1 MRSYLPPAHGREL
14 CGKPVQLRIFESEEV
29 TRIDGGTDVRDPGI
43 ATLDIATRAIAAGAP
58 VAIGV
63 SGGKDSSAV
72 AIRTLEYLDEVG
84 HAGRRLLIHSDLG
97 RVEWRQSLP
106 TCERLADRLGIELIV
121 VRRQHGDLL
130 DRFRER
136 WESNVRRYGELY
148 CVKLILPWP
157 TARMRY
163 CTSELKTA
171 VICRELVRRFPG
183 TTILSVSGIRREESS
198 VRAKAPSAAIQP
210 RLTSLRRQTSGL
222 DWHPIIHWR
231 KPEVLEFLQR
241 EAFDLHEAYGR
252 YGSSRVSCAL
262 CFLSSQSD
270 LAAATMCASNAGI
283 YQDLVRLEVEST
295 FAFQSTHWLA
305 DVAPHLLPAELQVA
319 VADAKQRARMR
330 VAAEAKIP
338 PSLLYVSGWPTR
350 RPSETEAQLLAEVRR
365 AVAGAVG
372 IQVGF
377 TTADEILSRYE
388 ELLGA
393 KRGRNRD

>member
-1 MRSYLPPAHGREL
+1 MRSYSPPAHGREL
-14 CGKPVQLRIFESEEV
+14 CGEPLQLTIFETEQSSC
-29 TRIDGGTDVRDPGI
+29 IDAVADVRDPGI
-43 ATLDIATRAIAAGAP
+43 ATTDLATTTISAGAA
-58 VAIGV
+58 VAVGV

-84 HAGRRLLIHSDLG
+84 HRGPRLLIHSDLG

-106 TCERLADRLGIELIV
+106 MCEKLAERLAVELVI
-121 VRRQHGDLL
+121 VRRQQGDLL

-136 WESNVRRYGELY
+136 WKNNVRRYADLS

-157 TARMRY
+157 TAAMRY
-163 CTSELKTA
+163 CTSELKTS

-183 TTILSVSGIRREESS
+183 NRIISVSGIRREESS
-198 VRAKAPSAAIQP
+198 IRAKAPIAAIQP
-210 RLTSLRRQTSGL
+210 KLSSVGRRTSGL

-231 KPEVLEFLQR
+231 RSEVLGFLR
-241 EAFDLHEAYGR
+241 RRGFELHEAYTR

-330 VAAEAKIP
+330 VTAEAKIP
-338 PSLLYVSGWPTR
+338 PGLLYVSGWPTR
-350 RPSETEAQLLAEVRR
+350 MPNAGEAVLLAEIRQ

-372 IQVGF
+372 MEVGF
-377 TTADEILSRYE
+377 TTPDAILSRYE
-388 ELLGA
+388 ELLA
-393 KRGRNRD
+393 ARRRKER

>member
-14 CGKPVQLRIFESEEV
+14 CGKPVQLRIFESEES
-29 TRIDGGTDVRDPGI
+29 THIDGGDVRDPGI
-43 ATLDIATRAIAAGAP
+43 AAIDVTTGAIAAGAP

-84 HAGRRLLIHSDLG
+84 HTGRRLLIHSDLG

-121 VRRQHGDLL
+121 VRRQQGDLL

-136 WESNVRRYGELY
+136 WESNVRRYAELS

-198 VRAKAPSAAIQP
+198 IRARAPIAAIQP
-210 RLTSLRRQTSGL
+210 KLISARRQTSCL

-231 KPEVLEFLQR
+231 KPEVLRFLQR
-241 EAFDLHEAYGR
+241 KAFELHEAYTR

-283 YQDLVRLEVEST
+283 YRDLVRLEVEST

-305 DVAPHLLPAELQVA
+305 DVAPHLLSAELRA
-319 VADAKQRARMR
+319 EIADAKRRARLR
-330 VAAEAKIP
+330 EAAEARIP
-338 PSLLYVSGWPTR
+338 PSLLYASGWPTR
-350 RPSETEAQLLAEVRR
+350 MPDAGEAVLLAEIRQ
-365 AVAGAVG
+365 AVAGVVG
-372 IQVGF
+372 IEVGF
-377 TTADEILSRYE
+377 TTPDAILSRYE
-388 ELLGA
+388 ELLA
-393 KRGRNRD
+393 ARRRKER

>member
-1 MRSYLPPAHGREL
+1 MPSYLPPAHGREL
-14 CGKPVQLRIFESEEV
+14 CAKPVQLRIFESEES
-29 TRIDGGTDVRDPGI
+29 THIDRRTDARDPGI
-43 ATLDIATRAIAAGAP
+43 ATLDVAIRAIAAGTP

-84 HAGRRLLIHSDLG
+84 HTGRRLLIHSDLG

-121 VRRQHGDLL
+121 VRRQQGDLL

-136 WESNVRRYGELY
+136 WESNVRRYAELS

-171 VICRELVRRFPG
+171 VICRELVQRFPG
-183 TTILSVSGIRREESS
+183 TTILSVSGIRREESG
-198 VRAKAPSAAIQP
+198 VRAKVPIAAIQP

-222 DWHPIIHWR
+222 GWHPIIHWR
-231 KPEVLEFLQR
+231 KPEVLRFLQR
-241 EAFDLHEAYGR
+241 NAFELHEAYTRFGT
-252 YGSSRVSCAL
+252 SRVSCAL

-270 LAAATMCASNAGI
+270 LAAATTCASNAGI
-283 YQDLVRLEVEST
+283 YRDLVRLEVEST

-305 DVAPHLLPAELQVA
+305 DVAPHLLSAELRTE
-319 VADAKQRARMR
+319 VADVKRRARLR
-330 VAAEAKIP
+330 EAAEARIP
-338 PSLLYVSGWPTR
+338 PSLLYASGWPTR
-350 RPSETEAQLLAEVRR
+350 MPNVGEAVLLAEVRQ
-365 AVAGAVG
+365 AVAGVVG
-372 IQVGF
+372 IEVGF
-377 TTADEILSRYE
+377 TTPGAILSRYE
-388 ELLGA
+388 ELLA
-393 KRGRNRD
+393 ARRRKAR

>member
-1 MRSYLPPAHGREL
+1 MRSYLPPAHSREL
-14 CGKPVQLRIFESEEV
+14 CGKPVQLRIFESEQS
-29 TRIDGGTDVRDPGI
+29 THIDGGTDVRDPGI
-43 ATLDIATRAIAAGAP
+43 AAIDVTKGAIAAGAP

-84 HAGRRLLIHSDLG
+84 HTGRRLLIHSDLG

-121 VRRQHGDLL
+121 VRRQQGDLL

-136 WESNVRRYGELY
+136 WESNVRRYAELS

-198 VRAKAPSAAIQP
+198 IRARASIAAIQP
-210 RLTSLRRQTSGL
+210 KLISARRQTSGL

-231 KPEVLEFLQR
+231 KPEVLRFLQR
-241 EAFDLHEAYGR
+241 KAFELHEAYTR

-283 YQDLVRLEVEST
+283 YRDLVRLEVEST

-305 DVAPHLLPAELQVA
+305 DVAPHLLSAELRA
-319 VADAKQRARMR
+319 EIADAKRRARLR
-330 VAAEAKIP
+330 EAAEARIP
-338 PSLLYVSGWPTR
+338 PSLLYASGWPTR
-350 RPSETEAQLLAEVRR
+350 MPDAGEAVLLSEIRQ
-365 AVAGAVG
+365 AVAGVVG
-372 IQVGF
+372 IEVGF
-377 TTADEILSRYE
+377 TTADAILSRYE
-388 ELLGA
+388 ELLA
-393 KRGRNRD
+393 ARRRKER